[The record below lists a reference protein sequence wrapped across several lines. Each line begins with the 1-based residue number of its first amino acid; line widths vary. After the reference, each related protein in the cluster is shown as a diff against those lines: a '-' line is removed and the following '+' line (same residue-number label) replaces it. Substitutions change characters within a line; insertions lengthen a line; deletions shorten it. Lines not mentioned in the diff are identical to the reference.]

1 MAPSPWSIGGA
12 AAAAPSAATVA
23 RIVVPAPGEGCSVD
37 MRAPSSAASSS
48 LVVAIGGKGPTAR
61 CPSRPCTSGC
71 ANGSLSICTL
81 KKCICCDAL
90 PGRSNEEKWAALKAV
105 GSSIRGS
112 GWALSGPDSSWECRA
127 AQSRQARPE
136 EAQEPS
142 GGTAKGRTLTVL
154 AHARDGAVAA
164 ARQPE
169 AHRARL
175 RQHLAHDARRRV
187 LQQRVARLVGE
198 EGKVPSGAHLVRVR
212 VRGQWSGLGLGLG
225 SAANPHPNP

>member
-142 GGTAKGRTLTVL
+142 GGTTKGAL
-154 AHARDGAVAA
+154 
-164 ARQPE
+164 
-169 AHRARL
+169 RAGSV
-175 RQHLAHDARRRV
+175 ARRQVRQDREAV
-187 LQQRVARLVGE
+187 CRRERPPLLRG
-198 EGKVPSGAHLVRVR
+198 SGR
-212 VRGQWSGLGLGLG
+212 GLGVG
-225 SAANPHPNP
+225 

>member
-1 MAPSPWSIGGA
+1 MAPSPWSIGGAA

-112 GWALSGPDSSWECRA
+112 GWALSGPASPWECRA

-136 EAQEPS
+136 EAPEPWGTTSKPYQGGTSSRLLCRPS
-142 GGTAKGRTLTVL
+142 GTTGCNRMYPGCNRMC
-154 AHARDGAVAA
+154 
-164 ARQPE
+164 
-169 AHRARL
+169 
-175 RQHLAHDARRRV
+175 
-187 LQQRVARLVGE
+187 
-198 EGKVPSGAHLVRVR
+198 SGC
-212 VRGQWSGLGLGLG
+212 
-225 SAANPHPNP
+225 NTI